1 MKAVRRGEEL
11 KLDKRG
17 EKEEEEARRQ
27 QGSEQSEFD
36 F

>member
-11 KLDKRG
+11 KLDKGR
-17 EKEEEEARRQ
+17 EEEQLRSEERREAKL
-27 QGSEQSEFD
+27 D